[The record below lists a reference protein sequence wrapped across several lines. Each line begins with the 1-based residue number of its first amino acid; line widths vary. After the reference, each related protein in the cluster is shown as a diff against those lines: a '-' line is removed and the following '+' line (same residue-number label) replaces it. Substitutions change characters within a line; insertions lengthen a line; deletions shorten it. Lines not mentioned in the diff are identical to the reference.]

1 MLTERSDSYIIQ
13 NIILMEDVAME
24 SSNSDKRLEKGDETY
39 TRILTSAI
47 DLISENGIS
56 GISASKLST
65 LSNVSKSSIFY
76 HFKTTQDIP
85 EAVLKLIFSKLITPI
100 DASKNETLVQF
111 LSDLGSSVIDISD
124 EYIKV
129 YKSFFSFYHES
140 VFNETYQK
148 LMGDFLTTSKDS
160 LSDQLKKLSKKPLS
174 DKEANTLSALIITT
188 LDGIGMHILIG
199 GERDEYLEAWEL
211 QVQFICG
218 MLNNS
223 L

>member
-1 MLTERSDSYIIQ
+1 
-13 NIILMEDVAME
+13 ME
-24 SSNSDKRLEKGDETY
+24 SRNNDKRLEKGDETY

-65 LSNVSKSSIFY
+65 LSNVSKSAIFY

-85 EAVLKLIFSKLITPI
+85 EAVLKLIFSKLIKPI
-100 DASKNETLVQF
+100 DDSTNESLVQF
-111 LSDLGSSVIDISD
+111 LSYLGSSVIDISD

-129 YKSFFSFYHES
+129 YKAFFSFYHES

-148 LMGDFLTTSKDS
+148 IMRDFLKTSKDS
-160 LSDQLKKLSKKPLS
+160 LSDQIRKLSKKPLS
-174 DKEANTLSALIITT
+174 DKEVNAISALIIST

-199 GERDEYLEAWEL
+199 GEKDEYLKAWEL
-211 QVQFICG
+211 QVEFICN
-218 MLNNS
+218 MLDNS

>member
-1 MLTERSDSYIIQ
+1 
-13 NIILMEDVAME
+13 ME
-24 SSNSDKRLEKGDETY
+24 SSNNDKRLEKGDETY

-65 LSNVSKSSIFY
+65 LSKVSKSAIFY

-85 EAVLKLIFSKLITPI
+85 EAVLKLIFSKLIKPI
-100 DASKNETLVQF
+100 DDSTNESLVQF
-111 LSDLGSSVIDISD
+111 LSYLGSSVIDISD

-129 YKSFFSFYHES
+129 YKAFFSFYHES

-148 LMGDFLTTSKDS
+148 IMGDFLKTSKDS
-160 LSDQLKKLSKKPLS
+160 LSDQIRKLSKKPLS
-174 DKEANTLSALIITT
+174 DNEVNAISALIIST

-199 GERDEYLEAWEL
+199 GEKDEYLKAWEL
-211 QVQFICG
+211 QVEFICN
-218 MLNNS
+218 MLDNS

>member
-1 MLTERSDSYIIQ
+1 
-13 NIILMEDVAME
+13 ME
-24 SSNSDKRLEKGDETY
+24 SRNNDKRLEKGDETY

-65 LSNVSKSSIFY
+65 LSKVSKSAIFY

-85 EAVLKLIFSKLITPI
+85 EAVLKLIFSKLIKPI
-100 DASKNETLVQF
+100 DDSTNESLVQF
-111 LSDLGSSVIDISD
+111 LSYLGSSVIDISD

-129 YKSFFSFYHES
+129 YKAFFSFYHES

-148 LMGDFLTTSKDS
+148 IMRDFLKTSKDS
-160 LSDQLKKLSKKPLS
+160 LSDQIRKLSKKPLS
-174 DKEANTLSALIITT
+174 DKEVNAISALIIST

-199 GERDEYLEAWEL
+199 GEKDEYLKAWEL
-211 QVQFICG
+211 QVEFICN
-218 MLNNS
+218 MLDNS

>member
-1 MLTERSDSYIIQ
+1 
-13 NIILMEDVAME
+13 ME
-24 SSNSDKRLEKGDETY
+24 SRNNDKRLEKGDETY
-39 TRILTSAI
+39 IRILTSAI

-65 LSNVSKSSIFY
+65 LSNVSKSAIFY

-85 EAVLKLIFSKLITPI
+85 EAVLKLIFSKLIKPI
-100 DASKNETLVQF
+100 DDSKNESLVQF
-111 LSDLGSSVIDISD
+111 LSHLGSSVIDISD

-129 YKSFFSFYHES
+129 YKAFFSFYHES

-148 LMGDFLTTSKDS
+148 IMGDFLKTSKDS
-160 LSDQLKKLSKKPLS
+160 LSDQIKKLSKKPLS
-174 DKEANTLSALIITT
+174 DKDTNAISALIIST

-199 GERDEYLEAWEL
+199 GEKEEYLKAWEL
-211 QVQFICG
+211 QVEFICN
-218 MLNNS
+218 MLDNS